1 MSLLSTILTEEII
14 TQLKEKGVSKE
25 AALSQ
30 IETFKQGIPYTEIV
44 RPCTI
49 GDGIENIGSDL
60 DKYVGIYESEAIFR
74 KIVKFVPAS
83 GAASRMFK

>member
-1 MSLLSTILTEEII
+1 MNVQDTILTEEII
-14 TQLKEKGVSKE
+14 AQLKEKGVSKV

-30 IETFKQGIPYTEIV
+30 IEIFKRGIPYTELV

-60 DKYVGIYESEAIFR
+60 DKYVGIYESEAALMKVI
-74 KIVKFVPAS
+74 KFV
-83 GAASRMFK
+83 